1 MYLNG
6 IPTTITNHSSLLGG
20 TTVSKTINNVGV
32 GGVIRFK
39 TSETPEVRD
48 GSGNIIVP
56 WTITYR
62 EDNFPPSTILFQWS
76 ELQAFEGNTN
86 NISGS
91 YEDTVTVNPTYRSQG
106 FYASLQYLESPF
118 DIRISLPIIA
128 NIAGG
133 SAFIGSALGNSVDI
147 VVQTFFNNLRSG
159 NFTTSTV
166 NVASSYALSSATNSV
181 SNDGVLSQVISSGST
196 AEIGNITQ
204 SSLNTSG
211 IYTVTSLVSELEIDS
226 KSIPLSDAVNIRVF
240 KDGDVSID
248 GNLDL
253 TGVKTVI
260 VENGNLIINSDI
272 RYNDSVSSFAWI
284 IKNGNIIVADTVQ
297 EIAGVYVTLAGS
309 ITSNNMSTP
318 NRLIV
323 DGSLYGNTS
332 DLVNN
337 RSYVRGQ
344 VGYTALNVGVVVNY
358 SNRSIM
364 YPPPFLARFLEQY
377 SLQRVAR

>member
-1 MYLNG
+1 M
-6 IPTTITNHSSLLGG
+6 
-20 TTVSKTINNVGV
+20 
-32 GGVIRFK
+32 
-39 TSETPEVRD
+39 
-48 GSGNIIVP
+48 
-56 WTITYR
+56 
-62 EDNFPPSTILFQWS
+62 
-76 ELQAFEGNTN
+76 
-86 NISGS
+86 
-91 YEDTVTVNPTYRSQG
+91 
-106 FYASLQYLESPF
+106 
-118 DIRISLPIIA
+118 
-128 NIAGG
+128 
-133 SAFIGSALGNSVDI
+133 
-147 VVQTFFNNLRSG
+147 
-159 NFTTSTV
+159 

-344 VGYTALNVGVVVNY
+344 VDYTALNVGVVVNY

>member
-1 MYLNG
+1 M
-6 IPTTITNHSSLLGG
+6 
-20 TTVSKTINNVGV
+20 
-32 GGVIRFK
+32 
-39 TSETPEVRD
+39 
-48 GSGNIIVP
+48 
-56 WTITYR
+56 
-62 EDNFPPSTILFQWS
+62 
-76 ELQAFEGNTN
+76 
-86 NISGS
+86 
-91 YEDTVTVNPTYRSQG
+91 
-106 FYASLQYLESPF
+106 
-118 DIRISLPIIA
+118 
-128 NIAGG
+128 
-133 SAFIGSALGNSVDI
+133 
-147 VVQTFFNNLRSG
+147 
-159 NFTTSTV
+159 
-166 NVASSYALSSATNSV
+166 ASSYALSSATNSV